1 MKRRGPSG
9 TGSFETEFFAEY
21 LPRGSVLC
29 PSFSYSSRMI
39 SNSVWLVVVVRFC
52 TSDCCGK
59 GGGDGADDGC
69 IRISPP
75 RTASSVSPANEL
87 LRLFNADI

>member
-1 MKRRGPSG
+1 
-9 TGSFETEFFAEY
+9 
-21 LPRGSVLC
+21 
-29 PSFSYSSRMI
+29 MI
-39 SNSVWLVVVVRFC
+39 SNSVWLVGVVVVRFG

-59 GGGDGADDGC
+59 GGGDDGC
-69 IRISPP
+69 ITISPP